1 MIDETE
7 YKIARQW
14 RLTGGAGVPPEQVS
28 PPSQRSLQVTRRSS
42 HKQKEHTNGRTGRN
56 DEDEWSSETDVE
68 NEQHGPR
75 SGGLKRSEVA
85 SMSRRREQLRMM
97 LSTADIT
104 AVERAIDEHAGHAD
118 AELQEL
124 RRQLIQH
131 REVSEYLCI
140 TCGSFPFEYT
150 A

>member
-42 HKQKEHTNGRTGRN
+42 HKQKEHTNGHTGRN
-56 DEDEWSSETDVE
+56 EDEWSSETDVE